1 MSLLAASTLQ
11 VLAFVLALLAA
22 GIAGVRGVR
31 LARQSVMQL
40 DSAAWWQSEPARKAI
55 GHAVRPLWWTIAALL
70 VGAVLPKLALLMA
83 DT

>member
-22 GIAGVRGVR
+22 GIAGMRGVR
-31 LARQSVMQL
+31 LARQSAMQL

-55 GHAVRPLWWTIAALL
+55 SHAVPLWWTIAALL

>member
-31 LARQSVMQL
+31 LARRLAVQV
-40 DSAAWWQSEPARKAI
+40 DSAAWWQSGPARKAI
-55 GHAVRPLWWTIAALL
+55 SHAVRPLWWTIAALL